1 MKLLKQIGT
10 SLKLVGCACCITVGL
25 SDTQVSAD
33 QVSWPGA
40 TTVQTTSAVQNQDSS
55 SLITGNISGTHL
67 LSGQALMA
75 AQQAG
80 QQGFYDGIDGYPVGQ
95 CTGFVAAILRQQ
107 QIPVNTYSYL
117 GNGDQWAESAT
128 QRGLLVD
135 FRPAVGSVV
144 SFKSMHVAYVTEVND
159 ITGTFKIMEGNFEGQ
174 SLHERTL
181 TMNDDIAGIIHF
193 EKLSTASQS
202 TLTV

>member
-1 MKLLKQIGT
+1 MKLIKQIAT
-10 SLKLVGCACCITVGL
+10 SLTLVGCACGITVGL
-25 SDTQVSAD
+25 SNTQVSAD
-33 QVSWPGA
+33 QVSWPGT
-40 TTVQTTSAVQNQDSS
+40 TTVQTTSAVQNQDSG

-75 AQQAG
+75 AKQAG

-95 CTGFVAAILRQQ
+95 CTGFVAAVLRQQ

-135 FRPAVGSVV
+135 FRPTVGSVV

-159 ITGTFKIMEGNFEGQ
+159 ITGTFNIMEGNFEGQ
-174 SLHERTL
+174 ALHERTL

-202 TLTV
+202 TFTV

>member
-10 SLKLVGCACCITVGL
+10 SLTLVGCACGITVGL

-135 FRPAVGSVV
+135 FRPTVGSVV
-144 SFKSMHVAYVTEVND
+144 SFKSMHVAYVTEVNN

-174 SLHERTL
+174 ALHERTL

-202 TLTV
+202 TFTV